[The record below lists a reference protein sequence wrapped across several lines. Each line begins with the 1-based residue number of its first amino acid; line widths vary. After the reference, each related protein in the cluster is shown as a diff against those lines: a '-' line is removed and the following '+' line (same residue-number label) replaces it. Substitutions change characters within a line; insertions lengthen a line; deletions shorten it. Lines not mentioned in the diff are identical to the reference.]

1 MNLDKLFFGSRIIK
15 LNYLDH
21 EVADKKKI
29 FGEFCSNKNILS
41 IDKSLDPIE
50 MSNTLIHEIC
60 HLIADHY
67 KIELSA
73 KAEEITCNSIANGL
87 CDILYQNPELLDFL
101 YKSLKKD

>member
-41 IDKSLDPIE
+41 IYKSLDPIE

-73 KAEEITCNSIANGL
+73 KAEEITCNSIANEIGRAHV
-87 CDILYQNPELLDFL
+87 
-101 YKSLKKD
+101 